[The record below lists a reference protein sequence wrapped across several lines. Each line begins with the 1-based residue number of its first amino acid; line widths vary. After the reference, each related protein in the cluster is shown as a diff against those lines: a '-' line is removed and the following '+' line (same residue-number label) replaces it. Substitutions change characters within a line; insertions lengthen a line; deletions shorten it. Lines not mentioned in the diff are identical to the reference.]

1 MPPNPITLTLPD
13 GTVVP
18 LPEASMSFDW
28 SFKVVLDGQV
38 MDLGLAYR
46 TLLAW
51 RTWAAQELDRVRT
64 ELADLQSVRNG
75 APAP

>member
-38 MDLGLAYR
+38 MDLGLA
-46 TLLAW
+46 
-51 RTWAAQELDRVRT
+51 
-64 ELADLQSVRNG
+64 
-75 APAP
+75 